1 MAHQVL
7 AHNKKETEDKSQ
19 TQSPHGLMKRRG
31 QKMRKNTWQVKNLHG
46 LMIIVIIVTATILI
60 DFLFY

>member
-1 MAHQVL
+1 MAHQLL
-7 AHNKKETEDKSQ
+7 AHNKKETEDKNQ
-19 TQSPHGLMKRRG
+19 TQNPHGLMKRLG